1 MKNKLIENKDTILSL
16 LLSLVVAFGLWLY
29 VITVENPE
37 YEKTYYNIPVV
48 LQDKERLME
57 RGLMVSGDAPT
68 VTLVLRGDRATLN
81 SLNENNINVF
91 ANVANIDKSGT
102 HQLTYSISY
111 PGNVRANTVS
121 TQSGSTDLITLKVEN
136 RMKKQV
142 PVIPVNVGASLPSN
156 FSLNIDK
163 AYDMVEVI
171 GPESVV
177 SQIQRAEIRLDLTGK
192 TEDIQGEYPY
202 ILCDSAGNPV
212 DMDDVTTNMDKVHL
226 HVKIRLV
233 KEITLKVEVIY
244 GGGAT
249 EQTCTVKLDREKLKV
264 SGSNAKL
271 GKMTELVIGTIYL
284 DEYSAD
290 DTITLNLKDILE
302 ENGLV
307 SVTGT
312 EQVNVSIQFFR
323 LITKTFTVK
332 NITYVNA
339 PSGFEVD
346 IITEERIVTVRGP
359 AEQIEA
365 MQAENIELVVDFAGA
380 SAGITDYEA
389 NVNIKDNA
397 YSDVG
402 AVGTYKVTANLT
414 AAA

>member
-1 MKNKLIENKDTILSL
+1 MKNKLLENKDTILSI

-48 LQDKERLME
+48 LQNKDILTE

-91 ANVANIDKSGT
+91 ANLMNIDKPGT

-111 PGNVRANTVS
+111 PGNVPPNTVS

-142 PVIPVNVGASLPSN
+142 PILPVNVGASLPSN

-163 AYDMVEVI
+163 AYEMIEVI

-202 ILCDSAGNPV
+202 ILCDSNGNPV

-271 GKMTELVIGTIYL
+271 GKLTELVIGTIYL

-290 DTITLNLKDILE
+290 DTITLNLKSILE

-312 EQVNVSIQFFR
+312 EQVNVSIQFFK
-323 LITKTFTVK
+323 LITKNFTVR
-332 NITYVNA
+332 NITYVNVPA
-339 PSGFEVD
+339 GYEVD
-346 IITEERIVTVRGP
+346 MITEERIVTVRGP

-365 MQAENIELVVDFAGA
+365 MQADDVELVVDFAGA
-380 SAGITDYEA
+380 AAGITDYEA
-389 NVNIKDNA
+389 TVNIKDKA